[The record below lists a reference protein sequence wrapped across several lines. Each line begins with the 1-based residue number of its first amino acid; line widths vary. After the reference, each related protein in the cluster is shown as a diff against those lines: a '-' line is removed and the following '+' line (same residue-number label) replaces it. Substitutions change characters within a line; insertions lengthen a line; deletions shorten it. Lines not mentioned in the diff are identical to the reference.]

1 MNKNWKLLVGSTWIL
16 EDEKQIVA
24 QIIHH
29 NSHSP
34 LWRLEVQGRRV
45 GDFKNPEVAKQW
57 AHKAL
62 GFQA

>member
-16 EDEKQIVA
+16 QEGKTIVA
-24 QIIHH
+24 QVIHH
-29 NSHSP
+29 GTHSP
-34 LWRLEVQGRRV
+34 LWRLEVGGQRL
-45 GDFKNPEVAKQW
+45 GDFNNPEAAKQW

>member
-16 EDEKQIVA
+16 QDEKTIVA

-34 LWRLEVQGRRV
+34 MWRLEVLGQRV
-45 GDFKNPEVAKQW
+45 GDFRNPEVAKQW